1 MIRIL
6 FFVLLVGSVFS
17 NIGCSKKSDETKDEH
32 HEEEVHLKEES
43 QKMIGLELM
52 TIKKTPL
59 VSLIRVTGEIAQ
71 ETENVKHVTPPQSGT
86 LKVFKVNVGEV
97 VEAGTSLC
105 LVTTREGTDVEIKSP
120 IHGIVMAQYLK
131 EGDSVDTISSIL
143 TIANPDI
150 LRAGFNVYE
159 KDLAGIQIGQKVVLE
174 SIAYPDKKFEGEIL
188 FISPQVDPETRAIKV
203 RVDVKNEEHLLKFG
217 MFVTGKIVVP
227 LSGEGLVIPEAA
239 VQDIKGQPSAFVP
252 QANEPDAFLIRP
264 VKVGRK
270 IEEQIEILEGL
281 SEGETIVT
289 KGSYYLKSELL
300 KGELEEGHA
309 H

>member
-217 MFVTGKIVVP
+217 MFVTGKILVP
-227 LSGEGLVIPEAA
+227 IAEKALVIPTES
-239 VQDIKGQPSAFVP
+239 VQEINGQSVIFIP
-252 QANEPDAFLIRP
+252 NGDEPDKFKIVP
-264 VKVGRK
+264 VKIGRK
-270 IEEQIEILEGL
+270 TDTALEVLEGIK
-281 SEGETIVT
+281 SGEKLAG
-289 KGSYYLKSELL
+289 KGSYYIKAELQ
-300 KGELEEGHA
+300 KGEP
-309 H
+309 